1 VLGIGLAL
9 VVAARAEI
17 GLAIPAVSTKVRAI
31 VEISFFMV
39 SFSSVRANFTRKAG
53 NFIKT
58 FKL

>member
-1 VLGIGLAL
+1 MGEIVFGFAW
-9 VVAARAEI
+9 ATAEI

-39 SFSSVRANFTRKAG
+39 SFSSVRANFSRKVG